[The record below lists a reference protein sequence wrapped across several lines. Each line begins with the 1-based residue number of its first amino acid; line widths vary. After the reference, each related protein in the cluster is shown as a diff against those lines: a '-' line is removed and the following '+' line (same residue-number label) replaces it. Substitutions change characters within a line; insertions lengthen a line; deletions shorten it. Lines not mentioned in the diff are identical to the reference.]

1 MATQTIPL
9 ALPVE
14 ATRLANGLR
23 VVVSPDS
30 TAPVVTVGVYYRIG
44 FRLEPPGRSGF
55 AHLFEHMMFQGSEHA
70 PKMLHVRLVN
80 ASGGVL
86 NGSTNYDYTNY
97 YQAVPSSALERVLWL
112 EADRMRALQVTEENL
127 INQREV
133 VKEEVRVNVLNRPYG
148 GFPWLDLPPVAFRRW
163 PNAHNFY
170 GDFSDLDAATLDD
183 VRSFFET
190 YYVPANA
197 VLVIVGDVEPEY
209 AFRSA
214 ERYFGEIPA
223 RPAPVLPDVSEP
235 APGEERRGRVPER
248 FGRLPGLAVGYYLPP
263 RWTPEWCALVLADV
277 ALHGGAAARLY
288 RELVLDR
295 QIALELE
302 GGIQYP
308 LGSPFDYD
316 GPALMVTRLLCKP
329 ELAPEEVQAAYDRVI
344 ETFAAEGPSEDELAQ
359 VRTRLRADYLAGLEG
374 GWGVPWFGRMHL
386 LASFTLFD
394 GRPEKINEVLEPLMA
409 VSAGQVRAAA
419 QKVLHPRNRAV
430 VVREPEARP

>member
-1 MATQTIPL
+1 
-9 ALPVE
+9 
-14 ATRLANGLR
+14 
-23 VVVSPDS
+23 
-30 TAPVVTVGVYYRIG
+30 
-44 FRLEPPGRSGF
+44 
-55 AHLFEHMMFQGSEHA
+55 
-70 PKMLHVRLVN
+70 
-80 ASGGVL
+80 
-86 NGSTNYDYTNY
+86 
-97 YQAVPSSALERVLWL
+97 
-112 EADRMRALQVTEENL
+112 
-127 INQREV
+127 
-133 VKEEVRVNVLNRPYG
+133 
-148 GFPWLDLPPVAFRRW
+148 
-163 PNAHNFY
+163 
-170 GDFSDLDAATLDD
+170 
-183 VRSFFET
+183 
-190 YYVPANA
+190 
-197 VLVIVGDVEPEY
+197 
-209 AFRSA
+209 
-214 ERYFGEIPA
+214 
-223 RPAPVLPDVSEP
+223 VLPDVSEP

-394 GRPEKINEVLEPLMA
+394 DRPEKINEVLEPLMA